1 MLKYLITLQRLGF
14 GIVLIGLLFYYMSWK
29 GGVMLLF
36 IGSFSTLIF
45 ILIELLLRLMTKK
58 FSKWD
63 THQVVDRVT
72 KAILMLSM
80 LILLSEWKFKIFILI
95 GAIAVLLAWNVI
107 NLLFPNI
114 LEKDKSDRSSI
125 LDAPED

>member
-1 MLKYLITLQRLGF
+1 
-14 GIVLIGLLFYYMSWK
+14 
-29 GGVMLLF
+29 
-36 IGSFSTLIF
+36 
-45 ILIELLLRLMTKK
+45 MTKK